1 MRGLLGTMSDDVRL
15 LIVGDG
21 PVTAALRPMVDALG
35 WTPTVTNDATEAGAA
50 VGSVDAV
57 VVLSHHEDV
66 DGPAIRDALAAG
78 TPYVGAMGSRRTQ
91 ARRRDWLLD
100 NGVAEE
106 SLAGL
111 RAPIGLDI
119 GADAPGEIAVSILAE
134 IVAVR
139 RGSGAA
145 VTAISERAGA
155 IHPDQEP
162 GTAFCPGG

>member
-1 MRGLLGTMSDDVRL
+1 
-15 LIVGDG
+15 
-21 PVTAALRPMVDALG
+21 
-35 WTPTVTNDATEAGAA
+35 
-50 VGSVDAV
+50 
-57 VVLSHHEDV
+57 
-66 DGPAIRDALAAG
+66 
-78 TPYVGAMGSRRTQ
+78 MGSRRTQ

-134 IVAVR
+134 VVAVR
-139 RGSGAA
+139 RGTGAA

>member
-35 WTPTVTNDATEAGAA
+35 WTPTVTNDPTEAGAA

-106 SLAGL
+106 SLAG
-111 RAPIGLDI
+111 RIGTDVEPDR
-119 GADAPGEIAVSILAE
+119 GPQPGERLLGDAVVQQP
-134 IVAVR
+134 VA
-139 RGSGAA
+139 
-145 VTAISERAGA
+145 
-155 IHPDQEP
+155 PP
-162 GTAFCPGG
+162 GLGPA